1 MLPIGILERPS
12 RGLCVRGWE
21 MELEG
26 GDPGGPPHA
35 PPPPA
40 RPAPAPAAALQ
51 RGGSYD
57 FLPVNHVPSSC
68 LTSVLLV
75 FLCLDPCT
83 SLPLWGDRRADTG
96 ARWRGLGAGCGQ
108 GHGWMSFAVQ
118 EGGRWPRTEMGKG
131 PTRSGD
137 G

>member
-1 MLPIGILERPS
+1 MLTIRILERPS

-26 GDPGGPPHA
+26 GDPGGLPHPRA
-35 PPPPA
+35 LPQPG
-40 RPAPAPAAALQ
+40 AAALQ

-68 LTSVLLV
+68 LTSVLLI

-83 SLPLWGDRRADTG
+83 SLPLWGDGQADSR
-96 ARWRGLGAGCGQ
+96 ARWKGLGAGCGQ
-108 GHGWMSFAVQ
+108 GHG
-118 EGGRWPRTEMGKG
+118 R
-131 PTRSGD
+131 
-137 G
+137 